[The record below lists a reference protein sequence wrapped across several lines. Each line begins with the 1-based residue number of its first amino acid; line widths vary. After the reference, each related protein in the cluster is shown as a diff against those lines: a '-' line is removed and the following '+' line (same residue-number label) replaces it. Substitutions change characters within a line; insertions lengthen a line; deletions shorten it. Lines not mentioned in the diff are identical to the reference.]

1 MSTLSNKRYGLL
13 VPPDHPN
20 YQNVNYL
27 KRSSL
32 RLPSAPAS
40 YSLDNYIL
48 NTNNSNNNIT
58 SDNRRLSTSSLS
70 SPNSSRMV
78 DIYSDLDSNTGVTRI
93 ASRDAHREQCLRKL
107 TTDVRS
113 NSKSKSRANS
123 LSSIST
129 NSIFGKENANTNS
142 KLSLNHLSSA
152 SIERERDS
160 MSPSNSKRRTPLLS
174 RRESLS
180 NFASN
185 ACTTTSSK
193 RLSTYSISST
203 SSTRSAS
210 SSLKRM
216 SNLFVAAANAV
227 SSPSVPNADHDD
239 AGSISSHS
247 AKKRLSTVEGTTS
260 QTIEV
265 ITKVKTP
272 ESIGSIEHLKL
283 KDTTPLLP
291 NSVSLTPFS
300 NTASS
305 SKDNNNYSSSAQ
317 PSIPQQQRINK
328 KQEPKQAQTNT
339 QQIQEQNALTAN
351 NQDLKKKASRLRLRH
366 SISLKTLLGRGSG
379 CNSNHGSPEK
389 SLKHSPTN
397 SLQTSPMKKMSF
409 SSLRQS
415 FLTSQSNSHHGHG
428 HSHASAANISRR
440 MSVDTL
446 NLNRAEISAP
456 IPQQAT
462 RDKLKHKLRNSSS
475 ILSINSTTSSVAAS
489 SNTVNSDGQQFKLG
503 SCSNASTS
511 SLSSS
516 THTVAIKANELD
528 IIHKRLLLKLCNQQR
543 IVSFGAFFDRLIRK
557 DHTLT
562 KAGDDAHFSEVFIE
576 HDNEGEPLCA
586 YKIIPFGDEQCNQL
600 KLKEVIQELSITMSL
615 SCVKGFV
622 TLKAAKI
629 VRGKYPQ
636 ALLDLCTEYLEK
648 QEQQKITQQKQK
660 NNTQQQQQPH
670 PQSKKFVRAM
680 MYPDSQNYLIMKLEY
695 GGISLEKFEVVN
707 WTQCYNIFKGIVES
721 LVRAEATHEFEHRD
735 LHWGNVLIKSK
746 SKAQCRAGSS
756 WLTSTGDDDTT
767 EEGDDSMVTFSDAEK
782 VSNEVE
788 VRLIDFALARARVG
802 DNVMFTGL
810 DDPNFF
816 KGKGDYQFSIYRMMR
831 QKLNSRSI
839 SAGSSNSVKSMHSGS
854 SVDNDDV
861 QTMPE
866 FHTSSAIKWS
876 VHEPRTNCLW
886 FS

>member
-1 MSTLSNKRYGLL
+1 M
-13 VPPDHPN
+13 
-20 YQNVNYL
+20 
-27 KRSSL
+27 
-32 RLPSAPAS
+32 
-40 YSLDNYIL
+40 I
-48 NTNNSNNNIT
+48 
-58 SDNRRLSTSSLS
+58 
-70 SPNSSRMV
+70 
-78 DIYSDLDSNTGVTRI
+78 DIYSDLDSTTNNGGSGVTRI

-107 TTDVRS
+107 TTDARS

-123 LSSIST
+123 LSSVST

-185 ACTTTSSK
+185 ACTTTSTK
-193 RLSTYSISST
+193 RLSAYSISST

-283 KDTTPLLP
+283 KDTAPLLP

-305 SKDNNNYSSSAQ
+305 SLTPKDNNHSSSAQ
-317 PSIPQQQRINK
+317 PSIPQQHKINK
-328 KQEPKQAQTNT
+328 KQESKQAQTNT
-339 QQIQEQNALTAN
+339 QQIQKHNALTVN

-366 SISLKTLLGRGSG
+366 SMSLKTLFGGSS
-379 CNSNHGSPEK
+379 SNHGSPEK
-389 SLKHSPTN
+389 SSKHSPTN

-415 FLTSQSNSHHGHG
+415 FLSSQSSSHHGHG
-428 HSHASAANISRR
+428 HASAANISRR
-440 MSVDTL
+440 MSVDIL

-489 SNTVNSDGQQFKLG
+489 SNTASSDGQPSKLG

-511 SLSSS
+511 NLSLSSS

-543 IVSFGAFFDRLIRK
+543 IVSFGAFYDRLIHK

-636 ALLDLCTEYLEK
+636 PLLDLCTEYLEK
-648 QEQQKITQQKQK
+648 EEQHRITQQKQK
-660 NNTQQQQQPH
+660 NNNNKQQQ
-670 PQSKKFVRAM
+670 PQSKKIVRAM
-680 MYPDSQNYLIMKLEY
+680 MYPESQNYLVMKLEY

-735 LHWGNVLIKSK
+735 LHWGNILIKSK

-756 WLTSTGDDDTT
+756 WLTSTSDADTT

-839 SAGSSNSVKSMHSGS
+839 SAGSSNSVNSMHSGS

-886 FS
+886 LHYLLHKLIHDKGLQPIQSQSSC